1 MESHIVCLS
10 QAVGFWINLGIFFP
24 NLWKTDGNT
33 HIFPTHGWEEE
44 NRKNKHLKV
53 KSFLNILRE
62 AEIHAVA
69 RVWDEWILMVRE
81 KHGKQVN
88 IKYGKSKHSK
98 IMGS

>member
-1 MESHIVCLS
+1 M
-10 QAVGFWINLGIFFP
+10 
-24 NLWKTDGNT
+24 
-33 HIFPTHGWEEE
+33 
-44 NRKNKHLKV
+44 